1 MNKNIRQKEVGIY
14 GVPLLIWITIIPLVV
29 KIKLLENPLEDIVWF
44 SNSET
49 VDDFFLYYKSVFVI
63 ATGVVMLVLLLWQ
76 ISRMRNKSVIWN
88 SDSRILIPLIC
99 YILLACISSVFSDY
113 RYFCVHGMPDQFE
126 PIWCLLAYVIAA
138 FYCYYLMVYYDC
150 GDFLLNTICVA
161 VGLVGIICF
170 LQYFKVDIYRL
181 IYSGEQY
188 SFAFEEG
195 TVYGPFYNTNYVG
208 SYVLLFAPLFI
219 LFLIFYNNWKMKG
232 ISLVATILLLFTLF
246 GAKSIT
252 SEIALVGISIF
263 AILFLAAKNMKSK
276 KTVGLFIG
284 ICLLVVISTC
294 IGVAPQMIQYLKTC
308 DTEKTDLEH
317 IYTLDDCVEF
327 DYQGQK
333 LFISMTANDYEF
345 VFDLKDQN
353 QKILGSEAVYTDDG
367 YVNYTISDERFSEFI
382 LVPTL
387 FSKEPEIIG
396 FTVRIDGKDWCF
408 TNQMTD
414 DGTYYYFADTAKL
427 TKLSADMVSDDFAP
441 LVDKSSLA
449 SGRGYIW
456 NKTIALLKNYLFL
469 GSGADTFAL
478 VYPNDDFV
486 DLYNN
491 GYSNMYVTKPHNL
504 YLQIAIQS
512 GVLSLICF
520 LVFYGW
526 YFISSL
532 RLYFRQKLDQP
543 LAIAGFAIMLGTL
556 GYMIA
561 GLANDST
568 VTVAP
573 LYWALMGLGIGINH
587 RIRMAAK

>member
-1 MNKNIRQKEVGIY
+1 MKKRAQQKKPDMYCI
-14 GVPLLIWITIIPLVV
+14 PLIIWIVVIPLIV
-29 KIKLLENPLEDIVWF
+29 KMKLLKNPLQDASWF
-44 SNSET
+44 DNRDAL
-49 VDDFFLYYKSVFVI
+49 VDFFLYYKSVFII
-63 ATGVVMLVLLLWQ
+63 ATGVVMLLLLFWQ
-76 ISRMRNKSVIWN
+76 ISRMHTKDILWN
-88 SDSRILIPLIC
+88 PDTIIFIPLIG
-99 YILLACISSVFSDY
+99 YLILACISSLFSDY
-113 RYFCVHGMPDQFE
+113 RYFCVHGMPEQFE
-126 PIWCLLAYVIAA
+126 SVWCLLAYVITV
-138 FYCYYLMVYYDC
+138 FYCYCLVVYYDC
-150 GDFLLNTICVA
+150 DAFLFETICVA
-161 VGLVGIICF
+161 VGLVGTICF

-188 SFAFEEG
+188 SFTFEEG
-195 TVYGPFYNTNYVG
+195 TVYGPFYNINYVG
-208 SYVLLFAPLFI
+208 NYVLLFIPLFI
-219 LFLIFYNNWKMKG
+219 LFLIYYKSWKIKG
-232 ISLVATILLLFTLF
+232 ISFVLTILLLVALF
-246 GAKSIT
+246 GAKSST
-252 SEIALVGISIF
+252 SVIALAGVFIF
-263 AILFLAAKNMKSK
+263 AILFLIVKNIKRK
-276 KTVGLFIG
+276 QVIGLFMG
-284 ICLLVVISTC
+284 ICLLCTIGIC
-294 IGVAPQMIQYLKTC
+294 IAVAPLIVQYLEAC

-333 LFISMTANDYEF
+333 LFISMSANDNEF
-345 VFDLKDQN
+345 QFALKDQN
-353 QKILGSEAVYTDDG
+353 QQILGSEAVYTDDG
-367 YVNYTISDERFSEFI
+367 YLNYTVADERFSKFT

-387 FSKEPEIIG
+387 FSKEPEIVG
-396 FTVRIDGKDWCF
+396 FTVCLDEKNWSF
-408 TNQMTD
+408 TNQFED
-414 DGTYYYFADTAKL
+414 DDTYYYLADTTKL
-427 TKLSADMVSDDFAP
+427 TKLTGDMVSADFEP

-573 LYWALMGLGIGINH
+573 LYWALLGMGIGINH
-587 RIRMAAK
+587 KIRTKEK